1 MKKISENKYPKSAK
15 LFTFCRK
22 ALSLK
27 YQGNV
32 KIIDQDIGAIL
43 NFDPADCSH
52 WKKGKKNINSLK
64 PINTIA
70 NFLQI
75 DSRLL
80 FDLALGKKVLE
91 ESYFELGACMIF
103 NLTINH

>member
-52 WKKGKKNINSLK
+52 WKRNNQ
-64 PINTIA
+64 TIV
-70 NFLQI
+70 
-75 DSRLL
+75 D
-80 FDLALGKKVLE
+80 GE
-91 ESYFELGACMIF
+91 IF
-103 NLTINH
+103 K